1 MSNSAVIQDLIL
13 LDFNKSRI
21 VYSFRSGDFEQYE
34 KKSIDGVSATRV
46 SGYAIEHKQSV
57 WGGKKILYALFV
69 QNDKIYFLAGSQCF
83 DVTSDDNFIS
93 RTKVGFLKYRL
104 TLKSK
109 DREFFSVDYW
119 EFTETQPDDMDSHF
133 FVDTLHWL
141 KNSETKRDLVHFW
154 RNQLNHSL

>member
-1 MSNSAVIQDLIL
+1 MSNSAVVQDLIL

-21 VYSFRSGDFEQYE
+21 VYSFKSGDFDHYE
-34 KKSIDGVSATRV
+34 KKSIKGVGATRV
-46 SGYAIEHKQSV
+46 SGYAIEHSRV

-93 RTKVGFLKYRL
+93 RSKVGFFKYQLR
-104 TLKSK
+104 LKSK
-109 DREFFSVDYW
+109 DREYFSVDYC
-119 EFTETQPDDMDSHF
+119 EFTETQPEDMEPHF

-141 KNSETKRDLVHFW
+141 KNSQTKHDLVQFW
-154 RNQLNHSL
+154 INQQNQLL